1 MENIYDKMLSSY
13 KGGGG
18 TVETDVEG
26 RINNIQVPVSKPLIP
41 LFEAITN
48 SLDAIEEA
56 KEPEGRIEIEIIRDE
71 NTLFADTTS
80 SSDKQLA
87 EVIGFIIRDNGIGF
101 DERNYHEFNVS
112 DTTVKAK
119 QGGKGVGRF
128 TWLVTFD
135 KVEIESIYVEDGQ
148 NNQRKFLFCPRG
160 SGIENHS
167 CQDATG
173 GHRGTIVYLTGYKE
187 KYRKSCPK
195 RVDVIAAYIV
205 EEFLDVFLGASCP
218 KIILQDKMANQYI
231 DLDDFYHDQ
240 MVKFSE
246 LKTINIRNTSFDL
259 LHVQLHSTHIP
270 EHRMCF
276 CAGYRVVFRE
286 RLTGIPNLAP
296 RLKDKDDREFV
307 YAVYIHSPILD
318 SSVNADRTG
327 FNLLEQGDSL
337 FPDEVSLGE
346 IRNKVRE
353 YCIGYLSPYTQ
364 PIKAKKEERIRQFV
378 AEEGAMYRPI
388 LKRLEGIFDHIE
400 LDATDDKI
408 DLQLY
413 EAYHDFQVALR
424 TEGRDLLEASTSRYA
439 DFDEFE
445 EHLEEYFAKISEV
458 NRADLARYVTHR
470 KAIIEFLRHQL
481 ARKDDGN
488 YSLEDKIHG
497 IIFPRSKTSDE
508 VSFEGHNLWLVDERL
523 AFHVFLS
530 SDKPISQANHLT
542 SDSKKEPDI
551 LIFDKAVAFSETPN
565 VPFSSITIIEFKKPQ
580 RNDYSDKEN
589 PFVQVTDYIEDIRK
603 GKAKLADGRG
613 MPIPANLPFYCYILC
628 DITPKL
634 ERWAYQSELQ
644 KTPDELGFFGYKRQY
659 NAYCEVISY
668 SKLVSDAEKRHL
680 AFFEKLGLARTFP
693 KM

>member
-1 MENIYDKMLSSY
+1 MENIYDRMLSLD
-13 KGGGG
+13 KGGCE

-26 RINNIQVPVSKPLIP
+26 RIKNIQVPISKPLTP

-48 SLDAIEEA
+48 SLEAIEEA
-56 KEPEGRIEIEIIRDE
+56 REPEGRIEIEIIRDE
-71 NTLFADTTS
+71 KTLFADTTS
-80 SSDKQLA
+80 STDKQLA
-87 EVIGFIIRDNGIGF
+87 EIVGFIVRDNGIGF
-101 DERNYHEFNVS
+101 DKRNYHEFLVS
-112 DTTVKAK
+112 DTTYKAK

-148 NNQRKFLFCPRG
+148 KKQRKFLFCPYG
-160 SGIENHS
+160 SGIDNYS
-167 CQDATG
+167 CQDVIG
-173 GHRGTIVYLTGYKE
+173 GQRGTIVYLTGYKE
-187 KYRKSCPK
+187 KFRKSCPK
-195 RVDVIAAYIV
+195 RVEVIAAYIV
-205 EEFLDVFLGASCP
+205 EEFLDVFLGPSCP
-218 KIILQDKMANQYI
+218 KILLQDKMAKQYV
-231 DLDDFYHDQ
+231 DLDDFFHNQ
-240 MVKFSE
+240 MFKFSE
-246 LKTINIRNTSFDL
+246 LKTITIKNTPFDL
-259 LHVQLHSTHIP
+259 VHVQLHSTHIP
-270 EHRMCF
+270 EHRMYF
-276 CAGYRVVFRE
+276 CARDRVVFRE

-307 YAVYIHSPILD
+307 YAVYVHSLILD

-353 YCIGYLSPYTQ
+353 HCIEYLSPYTQ

-378 AEEGAMYRPI
+378 AQEGIMYRPI
-388 LKRLEGIFDHIE
+388 LDRLEGAFDRIE
-400 LDATDDKI
+400 PDATDDKI

-424 TEGRDLLEASTSRYA
+424 KEGQDLLEASTSGA

-458 NRADLARYVTHR
+458 NRADLARYVAHR
-470 KAIIEFLRHQL
+470 KAIIEFLKHQL
-481 ARKDDGN
+481 ARKDNGK
-488 YSLEDKIHG
+488 YSLEDKIHN
-497 IIFPRSKTSDE
+497 IIFPRFKTSDE
-508 VSFEGHNLWLVDERL
+508 ISFEGHNLWLVDERL
-523 AFHVFLS
+523 AFHVFLM
-530 SDKPISQANHLT
+530 SDKPISQAKHLT

-551 LIFDKAVAFSETPN
+551 LIFDKAIAFSEAPD

-589 PFVQVTDYIEDIRK
+589 PFVQVTNLIEDIRN
-603 GKAKLADGRG
+603 GKAKLADGRA

-628 DITPKL
+628 DITPNL

-668 SKLVSDAEKRHL
+668 SKLVSDADKRHL
-680 AFFEKLGLARTFP
+680 AFFERLGLPRTFP
-693 KM
+693 RI

>member
-1 MENIYDKMLSSY
+1 MLSSY

-18 TVETDVEG
+18 TLETDIEG
-26 RINNIQVPVSKPLIP
+26 RIKNIQVPISKPLTP

-48 SLDAIEEA
+48 SLEAIEEA
-56 KEPEGRIEIEIIRDE
+56 KEPEGHIEIEIIRDE
-71 NTLFADTTS
+71 KTLFTGTPS
-80 SSDKQLA
+80 STDKQLA
-87 EVIGFIIRDNGIGF
+87 EIVGFIVRDNGIGF
-101 DERNYHEFNVS
+101 DKRNYHEFNIS
-112 DTTVKAK
+112 DMTVKAK

-128 TWLVTFD
+128 TWLVAFD

-148 NNQRKFLFCPRG
+148 NKQRRFLFCPRG

-167 CQDATG
+167 CQDTTG

-187 KYRKSCPK
+187 KYRKPCPK
-195 RVDVIAAYIV
+195 RVEVIAAYIV
-205 EEFLDVFLGASCP
+205 EEFLDVFLGPSCP

-246 LKTINIRNTSFDL
+246 LKTINFKNTSFDL
-259 LHVQLHSTHIP
+259 VHVQLHSTHIP
-270 EHRMCF
+270 EHRMYF
-276 CAGYRVVFRE
+276 CAKYRVVLRE
-286 RLTGIPNLAP
+286 KLTGIPNLAP

-307 YAVYIHSPILD
+307 YAVYIHSPILN

-353 YCIGYLSPYTQ
+353 HCMEYLSPYTK

-378 AEEGAMYRPI
+378 AQEGIMYRPI
-388 LKRLEGIFDHIE
+388 LRRLEGAFDRIE
-400 LDATDDKI
+400 PDATDDKI

-413 EAYHDFQVALR
+413 EAYHDYQVTLR
-424 TEGRDLLEASTSRYA
+424 KEGQNLLGASTSTYA
-439 DFDEFE
+439 DIDEFE
-445 EHLEEYFAKISEV
+445 KHLEEYFAKISEV

-488 YSLEDKIHG
+488 YSLEDKIHS

-523 AFHVFLS
+523 AFHVFLM
-530 SDKPISQANHLT
+530 SDKPISQAKHLT

-551 LIFDKAVAFSETPN
+551 IIFDKAIAFSETPD
-565 VPFSSITIIEFKKPQ
+565 VPFSSITIIEFKRPQ
-580 RNDYSDKEN
+580 RDDYSDKEN
-589 PFVQVTDYIEDIRK
+589 PFVQVTDLIEDIRN
-603 GKAKLADGRG
+603 GKANLADGRR
-613 MPIPANLPFYCYILC
+613 MPLQPNLPFYCYILC

-634 ERWAYQSELQ
+634 VRWAKQSELQ
-644 KTPDELGFFGYKRQY
+644 ETPDHLGFFGYKRSY
-659 NAYCEVISY
+659 NAYCELISY

-680 AFFEKLGLARTFP
+680 AFFEKLGLSRTFP
-693 KM
+693 KI